1 MLLFKKSKLIISSLL
16 LFLFSCGY
24 QPLINVN
31 EPNESLFNSGKFEI
45 FSPENDIG
53 FQIRE
58 NLLTEFG
65 FPKNPK
71 YKIMLKNSLE
81 RRKSIVTNKNDITR
95 YNLIL
100 NTIFNLIEINNN
112 KIKLTKTFET
122 ETSFSASTNITGFK
136 AQVAK
141 VNAEKRLAYD
151 IAEKIRIEILLL
163 EKDLLN

>member
-1 MLLFKKSKLIISSLL
+1 MN
-16 LFLFSCGY
+16 
-24 QPLINVN
+24 Q
-31 EPNESLFNSGKFEI
+31 PNESLFNSGKFEI

-58 NLLTEFG
+58 NLLTDFG

>member
-1 MLLFKKSKLIISSLL
+1 MLSFKKSKLIISSLL
-16 LFLFSCGY
+16 FFLFSCGY

-31 EPNESLFNSGKFEI
+31 QPNESLFNSGKFEI
-45 FSPENDIG
+45 FSPENDID

-58 NLLTEFG
+58 NLLTDFG

-100 NTIFNLIEINNN
+100 KTTFKLIEIK
-112 KIKLTKTFET
+112 KIK
-122 ETSFSASTNITGFK
+122 
-136 AQVAK
+136 
-141 VNAEKRLAYD
+141 
-151 IAEKIRIEILLL
+151 
-163 EKDLLN
+163 

>member
-1 MLLFKKSKLIISSLL
+1 MLLFKKSKLIISSSFIFLL
-16 LFLFSCGY
+16 ACGY

-31 EPNESLFNSGKFEI
+31 QPNYPLFNSGKFEI

-58 NLLTEFG
+58 NLLTDFG

-71 YKIMLKNSLE
+71 YKIVLKNTLE

-100 NTIFNLIEINNN
+100 NTTFNLIKINSNEILIT
-112 KIKLTKTFET
+112 KIFET
-122 ETSFSASTNITGFK
+122 ETSFSASTNITGFN

-141 VNAEKRLAYD
+141 VDAEKRLAYN
-151 IAEKIRIEILLL
+151 IAEKIRMEILIL
-163 EKDLLN
+163 EKDLLY

>member
-1 MLLFKKSKLIISSLL
+1 MLSFKKSKLKIGLL
-16 LFLFSCGY
+16 FIFLFSCGY

-31 EPNESLFNSGKFEI
+31 QPNDSVFNSGEFEI
-45 FSPENDIG
+45 FSPENDLG

-58 NLLTEFG
+58 NLLIDFG

>member
-1 MLLFKKSKLIISSLL
+1 MLSFKKSKLIIGSLL
-16 LFLFSCGY
+16 FFLFSCGY

-31 EPNESLFNSGKFEI
+31 KPNESLFNSGKFEI

-58 NLLTEFG
+58 NLLTDFG

-81 RRKSIVTNKNDITR
+81 RKKSIVTNKNDITR

-100 NTIFNLIEINNN
+100 NTIFKLIEMNKN
-112 KIKLTKTFET
+112 KIILTKKLET
-122 ETSFSASTNITGFK
+122 ETSFSVPNNITSFK
-136 AQVAK
+136 EQMAK

-151 IAEKIRIEILLL
+151 IAEKIRIEILIL

>member
-1 MLLFKKSKLIISSLL
+1 MLLFKKSKLIITSLSI
-16 LFLFSCGY
+16 FLFSCGY
-24 QPLINVN
+24 QPLIKVN
-31 EPNESLFNSGKFEI
+31 QQNESLFNSGKFEI

-58 NLLTEFG
+58 NLLTDFG

-100 NTIFNLIEINNN
+100 KTILKLIEINNN
-112 KIKLTKTFET
+112 KIILTRIFES

-136 AQVAK
+136 AQIAK

-151 IAEKIRIEILLL
+151 IAEKIRIEILIL

>member
-1 MLLFKKSKLIISSLL
+1 MFI
-16 LFLFSCGY
+16 FLFSCGY

-31 EPNESLFNSGKFEI
+31 QPNDSLFNSGKFEI

-58 NLLTEFG
+58 NLLIDFG

-100 NTIFNLIEINNN
+100 NTIFNLIEINSDE
-112 KIKLTKTFET
+112 IILTKIFET

>member
-58 NLLTEFG
+58 NLLTDFG

>member
-1 MLLFKKSKLIISSLL
+1 MLSFKKSKLIISSSFI
-16 LFLFSCGY
+16 FLFSCGY
-24 QPLINVN
+24 QPLINVKQ
-31 EPNESLFNSGKFEI
+31 PNDSNFNSGKFEI

-58 NLLTEFG
+58 NLLTDFG

-100 NTIFNLIEINNN
+100 KTIFKLIEINNN
-112 KIKLTKTFET
+112 KIILTKIFET

-136 AQVAK
+136 TQVAK

-151 IAEKIRIEILLL
+151 IAEKIRMEILIL

>member
-1 MLLFKKSKLIISSLL
+1 MLSFKKSKLIISSFFI
-16 LFLFSCGY
+16 FLFSCGY
-24 QPLINVN
+24 QPLINLN
-31 EPNESLFNSGKFEI
+31 KTNESLFNSGKFEI
-45 FSPENDIG
+45 FSPKNEIG

-58 NLLTEFG
+58 NLLTDFG

-71 YKIMLKNSLE
+71 YRIMLKNSLE
-81 RRKSIVTNKNDITR
+81 RKKSIVTNNNDITR

-100 NTIFNLIEINNN
+100 NTFFNLIEINND
-112 KIKLTKTFET
+112 KIILTKIFET

-151 IAEKIRIEILLL
+151 IAEKIRIEILIL

>member
-1 MLLFKKSKLIISSLL
+1 MLSFKKSKLIISSLFI
-16 LFLFSCGY
+16 FLFSCGY
-24 QPLINVN
+24 QPLINMN
-31 EPNESLFNSGKFEI
+31 QPNDSPLNSGKFEI

-58 NLLTEFG
+58 NLLTDFG

>member
-1 MLLFKKSKLIISSLL
+1 MLSFKKSKLIIGLL
-16 LFLFSCGY
+16 FIFLFSCGY
-24 QPLINVN
+24 QPLIKVN
-31 EPNESLFNSGKFEI
+31 QTKESLFNSGKFEI
-45 FSPENDIG
+45 FSPENNID

-58 NLLTEFG
+58 NLLTDFG
-65 FPKNPK
+65 FPQNPK
-71 YKIMLKNSLE
+71 YKIKLKNSLE

-112 KIKLTKTFET
+112 KIILTKIFES
-122 ETSFSASTNITGFK
+122 ETSFSASTSITGFK

-151 IAEKIRIEILLL
+151 IAEKIRIEILIL

>member
-1 MLLFKKSKLIISSLL
+1 MLSFKKSKLIISSFFI
-16 LFLFSCGY
+16 FLFSCGY
-24 QPLINVN
+24 QPLINLN
-31 EPNESLFNSGKFEI
+31 KTNESVFNSGKFEI
-45 FSPENDIG
+45 FSPENEIG

-58 NLLTEFG
+58 NLLTDFG

-81 RRKSIVTNKNDITR
+81 RKKSIVTNKNDITR

-100 NTIFNLIEINNN
+100 NTIFKLIEINKN
-112 KIKLTKTFET
+112 KIILTKMLET
-122 ETSFSASTNITGFK
+122 ETSFSVPNSITGFK
-136 AQVAK
+136 EQMAK

-151 IAEKIRIEILLL
+151 IAEKIRIEILIL

>member
-1 MLLFKKSKLIISSLL
+1 MLSFKKSKLIISSFFI
-16 LFLFSCGY
+16 FLFSCGY

-31 EPNESLFNSGKFEI
+31 KTNESLFNSGKFEI
-45 FSPENDIG
+45 FSPKNEIG

-58 NLLTEFG
+58 NLLTDFG

-81 RRKSIVTNKNDITR
+81 RKKSIVTNNNDITR

-100 NTIFNLIEINNN
+100 NTIFKLIEINKN
-112 KIKLTKTFET
+112 KIILTKMLET
-122 ETSFSASTNITGFK
+122 ETSFSVPTNISGFK
-136 AQVAK
+136 VQMAI

-151 IAEKIRIEILLL
+151 IAEKIRIEILILK
-163 EKDLLN
+163 KDLLE

>member
-1 MLLFKKSKLIISSLL
+1 MFI
-16 LFLFSCGY
+16 FLFSCGY
-24 QPLINVN
+24 QPLINMN
-31 EPNESLFNSGKFEI
+31 QPNDSLFNSGKFEI

-58 NLLTEFG
+58 NLLTDFG